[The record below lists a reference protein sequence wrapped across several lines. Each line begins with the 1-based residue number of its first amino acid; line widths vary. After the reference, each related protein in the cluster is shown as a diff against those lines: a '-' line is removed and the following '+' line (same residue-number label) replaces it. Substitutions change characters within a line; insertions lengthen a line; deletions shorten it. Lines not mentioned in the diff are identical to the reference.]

1 MKELREAEG
10 SVHPGFPILHEWH
23 PLQHHW
29 RSKEERLLDPEEDGS
44 GTHTGCHLQS
54 GTGKDKASVGGRELV
69 TRVEKQKG
77 TISVKRALPIS
88 PCSRR
93 SLPMFLRML
102 EIQYNFITP
111 YHL

>member
-1 MKELREAEG
+1 M
-10 SVHPGFPILHEWH
+10 
-23 PLQHHW
+23 
-29 RSKEERLLDPEEDGS
+29 
-44 GTHTGCHLQS
+44 QS

-93 SLPMFLRML
+93 SLPMFL
-102 EIQYNFITP
+102 QNGKNTV
-111 YHL
+111 